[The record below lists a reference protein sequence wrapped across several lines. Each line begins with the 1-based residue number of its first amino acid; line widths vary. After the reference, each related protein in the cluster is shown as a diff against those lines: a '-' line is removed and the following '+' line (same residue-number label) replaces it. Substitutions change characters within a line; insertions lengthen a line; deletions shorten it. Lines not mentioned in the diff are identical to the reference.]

1 MYHSEYTYFKKIKKN
16 FERTKT
22 FLVNCLDFFQT
33 LDRKF
38 NGFLDVEDT
47 LKCIRIIEINNN
59 FIKHN
64 YNIYK
69 YRFNNKSKNEM
80 IKIKNQLKPLKKID
94 RGYTMHSDIK
104 NIGQLWDDYGS
115 CVESWQEERCKF
127 YFKDILNIITSNP
140 HINNFYINIID
151 NFLKNRL
158 TICSCGNMIKVHK
171 LDECYSSNV
180 TCDFTGEKISN
191 NEILHCSKESEYH
204 PYGFDIDINNNDKYI
219 EDKIKRNLTNKIY
232 LKLREING
240 NNIDII
246 ENEDI
251 DEYYQNNLQYKEL
264 KTKYHK
270 FCKDLVENTERFYID
285 SKNDLYSIMQ
295 SVRNDN
301 DLPSRYI
308 SSIIKI
314 KCKMYNY
321 KRILRTKKN
330 WYINAKNT
338 LNEIKTIV
346 MKYEDFINKLEP
358 YPFMF
363 ENKEIKD
370 KFITNS
376 RNLSENYINKL
387 KNKLIK
393 LEKQNDISYEIL
405 RQDLFKDSVEILEVI
420 NNLMYKSYESI
431 EILEKSTVNDEMLE
445 YSIIENNQENNE
457 DRICTIC
464 QEDIKN
470 EMFAVTIEKCGHY
483 FHKNCIDNWLIR
495 SNTCPL
501 CR

>member
-1 MYHSEYTYFKKIKKN
+1 MSHYLYIYFKKMKRNYEDSCKFIIQ
-16 FERTKT
+16 
-22 FLVNCLDFFQT
+22 CLDFFET
-33 LDRKF
+33 MDRKY
-38 NGFLDVEDT
+38 NGFLDVTET
-47 LKCIRIIEINNN
+47 IKCLRLIEISNR

-69 YRFNNKSKNEM
+69 YRFHNESKNKM
-80 IKIKNQLKPLKKID
+80 IQAKYEIETFKHKTNKKDTDYIN
-94 RGYTMHSDIK
+94 T
-104 NIGQLWDDYGS
+104 GQLWDNYDYH
-115 CVESWQEERCKF
+115 VESWKKERCKF
-127 YFKDILNIITSNP
+127 HFKDILNIIKSNP
-140 HINNFYINIID
+140 TIDIFYLNIINNFIT
-151 NFLKNRL
+151 NRS
-158 TICSCGNMIKVHK
+158 TICSCGNMIKLHQK
-171 LDECYSSNV
+171 NECYNSQNAI
-180 TCDFTGEKISN
+180 CDFTGETILN
-191 NEILHCSKESEYH
+191 NEILHCSEESEYH
-204 PYGFDIDINNNDKYI
+204 PYGFDIDISNNDKYI
-219 EDKIKRNLTNKIY
+219 EDKIKRDTISKIY
-232 LKLREING
+232 LKLRKING

-251 DEYYQNNLQYKEL
+251 NIYYQNNLEYKEL

-270 FCKDLVENTERFYID
+270 ICKDIMKNTERFYIE

-295 SVRNDN
+295 SVRNGGN
-301 DLPSRYI
+301 LPNRYI

-314 KCKMYNY
+314 KCKMYNF

-330 WYINAKNT
+330 WYIEAQNT
-338 LNEIKTIV
+338 FNEIKIIV
-346 MKYEDFINKLEP
+346 MEYEKFIKKLEP

-363 ENKEIKD
+363 DNKEIKE

-376 RNLSENYINKL
+376 RNLSDDYINKL

-405 RQDLFKDSVEILEVI
+405 RQDLFKESIEILEVI

-445 YSIIENNQENNE
+445 YNIIENNQVNNE

-464 QEDIKN
+464 QEDLKN
-470 EMFAVTIEKCGHY
+470 EIFAVNIEKCGHF